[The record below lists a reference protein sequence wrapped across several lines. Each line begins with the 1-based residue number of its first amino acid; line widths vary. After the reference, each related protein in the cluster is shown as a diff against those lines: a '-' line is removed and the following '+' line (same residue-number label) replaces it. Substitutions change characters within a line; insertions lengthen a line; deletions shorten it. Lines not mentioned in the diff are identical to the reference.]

1 MKDAQASSP
10 ACGNPSAG
18 DTRRDHSHIKVA
30 PCPWRATPPERYNN
44 FLFGGVII
52 SGGLI
57 RSRGVTVTVT
67 AEEAY
72 TGRTLEESRILAF
85 ERQFP
90 ELYRVA
96 LRPASR
102 ILHNR
107 ADAEDAAAETLARL
121 YERWEHLRARP
132 ELYAWVARVSTNLA
146 LDHIKRRK
154 RYPPPP
160 TGQPDISDGVI
171 ERIEFAHAIRDLP
184 RRQREV
190 IALRYFADLPDA
202 EVALVLR
209 ISHATERTH
218 LRRALAALRPRFSL
232 LKEQLDEL

>member
-1 MKDAQASSP
+1 
-10 ACGNPSAG
+10 
-18 DTRRDHSHIKVA
+18 
-30 PCPWRATPPERYNN
+30 
-44 FLFGGVII
+44 
-52 SGGLI
+52 
-57 RSRGVTVTVT
+57 VTVTVT

-72 TGRTLEESRILAF
+72 TRRTLAEEAYTRRILEESRYLAF

-107 ADAEDAAAETLARL
+107 EDAEDAAAETLARL
-121 YERWEHLRARP
+121 YERWEHLCARP
-132 ELYAWVARVSTNLA
+132 ELYPWVARVSTNLA
-146 LDHIKRRK
+146 LDHVKRRK
-154 RYPPPP
+154 RHVPPPF
-160 TGQPDISDGVI
+160 GRPDISEAVI
-171 ERIEFAHAIRDLP
+171 ERIELAKAIRDLP

-202 EVALVLR
+202 EVALVLG

>member
-1 MKDAQASSP
+1 LHAVHVDP
-10 ACGNPSAG
+10 AGN
-18 DTRRDHSHIKVA
+18 THFIVA
-30 PCPWRATPPERYNN
+30 RYPWRATPPERYHNY
-44 FLFGGVII
+44 LLTDVII
-52 SGGLI
+52 SGGLS

-72 TGRTLEESRILAF
+72 TRRTLDDNRHIAF

-90 ELYRVA
+90 ELYVVA

-102 ILHNR
+102 ILQNR
-107 ADAEDAAAETLARL
+107 EDAEDAAAETLARL
-121 YERWEHLRARP
+121 YERWEYLRARP
-132 ELYAWVARVSTNLA
+132 ELHAWVARVSTNLA
-146 LDHIKRRK
+146 LDQVNRRK
-154 RYPPPP
+154 RHLPPP
-160 TGQPDISDGVI
+160 TGQADISDGVI
-171 ERIEFAHAIRDLP
+171 ERIEFAQAIRDLP

-218 LRRALAALRPRFSL
+218 LQRALAALRPRFRL